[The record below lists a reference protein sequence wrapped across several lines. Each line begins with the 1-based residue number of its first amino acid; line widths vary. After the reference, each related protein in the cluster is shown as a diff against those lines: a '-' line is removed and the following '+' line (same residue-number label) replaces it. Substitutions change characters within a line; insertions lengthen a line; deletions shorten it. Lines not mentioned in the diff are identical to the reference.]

1 MGDRVL
7 NTLMYRLE
15 ESILNYQIHKNDE
28 WLRQINNSKEA
39 ILKEFERLQ
48 TVEAAY
54 EALKKAL

>member
-1 MGDRVL
+1 MSNRVL

-15 ESILNYQIHKNDE
+15 ESVLNYQIHKNDV
-28 WLRQINNSKEA
+28 WLRQIDSSKEA

-48 TVEAAY
+48 IVEKAY